1 MASILSNGAAQ
12 AIPAMPRTRNKWMSR
27 IALTWSK
34 HSTSGSVTHKS
45 ASWTSRIWAAVMD
58 NMVARIAAWF
68 CIRKTAS
75 ETATIIAAN
84 LARSF
89 RSI

>member
-1 MASILSNGAAQ
+1 MMAVSSSRMASARPTRIWCGNPARLASSIPRTVTVLSRPPSECPMASILSNGAAQ

-45 ASWTSRIWAAVMD
+45 AS
-58 NMVARIAAWF
+58 
-68 CIRKTAS
+68 
-75 ETATIIAAN
+75 
-84 LARSF
+84 
-89 RSI
+89 